1 METRYEVLCVNVKLI
16 EVQLLLLRA
25 IFQILP
31 LLVANVSFTDART
44 YVRRMVDLAACGKF
58 PAMSLNP
65 VVLKF
70 FTFCKQYV
78 GVLSHHFSDRELN
91 AIDGFHSDVIR
102 VQSQKSEVVR
112 ILIYTRLKNN
122 RK

>member
-1 METRYEVLCVNVKLI
+1 
-16 EVQLLLLRA
+16 
-25 IFQILP
+25 
-31 LLVANVSFTDART
+31 
-44 YVRRMVDLAACGKF
+44 MVDLAACGKF

-65 VVLKF
+65 VALKF

-91 AIDGFHSDVIR
+91 TIDGFHSDVIR

-122 RK
+122 RKEIFVQVSSPEACFISKIHHFELPSFQSA